1 MVFALREIKSLW
13 TLKKCK
19 FAKCNSGNMAKI
31 IGVRNFKSYREADL
45 PLSALTILVG
55 ANASGKSNIIEA
67 LRLISWIAQGQ
78 KLSALQYL
86 INSDEQVVRG
96 RIADLPLRGHNTFRF
111 TYQNEAL
118 EFDHLEMEFEVRED
132 EALHI
137 RQETCFH
144 SSEGTVLYQTVE
156 PASAGNSDIRVAY
169 NNFARGRNNP
179 QITCSDQQ
187 AVFLQLGNAARFAD
201 THIKSREIIPQ
212 IVRMYEHQL
221 ANILFLDPVPVKMRE
236 YSFRSDKRL
245 LGDGRN
251 LSSVLYDLCLNGDGV
266 VNKKSILSFIK
277 SLPEQDIADIGFLEG
292 PRGEVMVTLTETFGG
307 QTVTYDAGLL
317 SDGTLRVLAI
327 AAALLSAP
335 EGSIVVVEEIDN
347 GVHPSRAS
355 KLLAEMNQITRRK
368 NLTLLLTSHNP
379 ALLNAL
385 PPSAVPDVVFCFR
398 DPQDGNSRL
407 MRISDLP
414 DYPELLAQGALG
426 DLMSAGILER
436 FIKYHP
442 GEEKKMRQAL
452 EWLSALTP

>member
-1 MVFALREIKSLW
+1 
-13 TLKKCK
+13 
-19 FAKCNSGNMAKI
+19 MAKTI
-31 IGVRNFKSYREADL
+31 SVRDFKSYRQADL

-67 LRLISWIAQGQ
+67 LRLIAWIAQGQ

-86 INSDEQVVRG
+86 VNSDEKVVRG
-96 RIADLPLRGHNTFRF
+96 RIADLPLRGQHTFTF
-111 TYQNEAL
+111 SYQNSASEYG
-118 EFDHLEMEFEVRED
+118 HLEMEFEVRED

-137 RQETCFH
+137 RREVCSH
-144 SSEGTVLYQTVE
+144 STESHILYETVE
-156 PASAGNSDIRVAY
+156 PAPAGNSDIRVAY

-179 QITCSDQQ
+179 QIICSDQQ
-187 AVFLQLGNAARFAD
+187 AVFLQMGNAARFAD
-201 THIKSREIIPQ
+201 AHAKSRETIPETA
-212 IVRMYEHQL
+212 RSFEREL

-236 YSFRSDKRL
+236 YSFRADKRL
-245 LGDGRN
+245 MGDGRN
-251 LSSVLYDLCLNGDGV
+251 LSSVLYDLCLNGDGIA
-266 VNKKSILSFIK
+266 NKKAILSFIK

-307 QTVTYDAGLL
+307 HTVTYDAGLL

-355 KLLAEMNQITRRK
+355 KLLAEMNEITRRK

-398 DPQDGNSRL
+398 DPQDGYSRL

-442 GEEKKMRQAL
+442 GEEEKMRQAL
-452 EWLSALTP
+452 QWLSTLTP